1 MIEVVDGKVQ
11 LGSIDAR
18 RGALSKTDKIH
29 FADHTFCKSLT
40 KDLNGTN
47 RQLSDP
53 RREPSLV
60 ELVIQ
65 VIYAN

>member
-1 MIEVVDGKVQ
+1 MIEVVAY
-11 LGSIDAR
+11 AR

-47 RQLSDP
+47 RQLSDLQ
-53 RREPSLV
+53 REPSLV